1 MTSDPKLIAIGL
13 LALTAAWLLTVSVH
27 RWQIKRNRRDL
38 SAAMNDLTDIFTEL
52 ADLRI
57 SLIDH
62 LSSPQKPLRTGP
74 VTMPVVVAAPTTDE
88 LTAWADELMGQQE
101 PPDPEPHT
109 VMIPRVPAT
118 RHNPSEPK
126 TTTISVAEIAARL
139 KAERSKEAAE

>member
-1 MTSDPKLIAIGL
+1 MVPVVAVMAVVL
-13 LALTAAWLLTVSVH
+13 LLVVLLLWRTRRQLKSVSV
-27 RWQIKRNRRDL
+27 K
-38 SAAMNDLTDIFTEL
+38 AAGSVEDLTDVFHDL
-52 ADLRI
+52 NDLRI

-88 LTAWADELMGQQE
+88 LTAWADGLMGQQE

-139 KAERSKEAAE
+139 KAEQSEEAAE